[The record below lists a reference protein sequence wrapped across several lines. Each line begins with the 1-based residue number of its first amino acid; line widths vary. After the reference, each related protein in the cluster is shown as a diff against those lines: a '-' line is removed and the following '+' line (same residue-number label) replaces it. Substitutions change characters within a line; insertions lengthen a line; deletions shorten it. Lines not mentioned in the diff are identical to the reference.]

1 MKGVPRL
8 PVSVITLLACS
19 GACSLRSLDYLESG
33 EASAG
38 ANATAGSGMTESG
51 GSSGALTTGGAAGA
65 GKSGAG
71 GSEGGRSGASAS
83 GGNGTAGAMSNG
95 GASGSGSSG
104 NAGSGGS
111 VDPSGGTGGS
121 DGGGSD
127 GGGAGGEDGSAGEGG
142 APACNQGEPGCPPA
156 PVVEIPYVVRPG
168 HAPDKCADIQN
179 FSVVD
184 GGAAVQYSCYQQINQ
199 VFWAEEHADGHL
211 AFRNAFSG
219 KCLEVA
225 DASAAPDARIQQA
238 PCTGNAEQLF
248 LPEAAD
254 NGLVKLV
261 AQHSGLLLDVA
272 GDAPTEN
279 VRLLVQNPDTGGA
292 DQTWELEPTDL
303 GAFVTLE
310 PSDRDGRFLRHD
322 GEHVF
327 MEASAEGS
335 SEWKVVSG
343 LANNDCVSFVSRDDL
358 DRYLRHDDSTLYRE
372 EHDGSNR
379 FALDATFCFRYPL
392 EGSGATT
399 FSLES
404 QNYPGY
410 YITRID
416 DNVALE
422 QSDGTVEFE
431 TAATWHFGQIWP

>member
-1 MKGVPRL
+1 LKRLPRL
-8 PVSVITLLACS
+8 PLHLVTLLACS

-38 ANATAGSGMTESG
+38 AEATAGSGTTESG
-51 GSSGALTTGGAAGA
+51 GSSGALSTGGGAGA

-71 GSEGGRSGASAS
+71 GSDGGRAGASAS
-83 GGNGTAGAMSNG
+83 GGTGTAGAMSSG

-104 NAGSGGS
+104 GAGSGGS

-121 DGGGSD
+121 EGGTDS
-127 GGGAGGEDGSAGEGG
+127 GGAGGEDGGTGEAG
-142 APACNQGEPGCPPA
+142 APTCTPGELGCPPV

-168 HAPDKCADIQN
+168 HAPEKCADIQN
-179 FSVVD
+179 FSIVN
-184 GGAAVQYSCYQQINQ
+184 GGAAVQYTCHQQINQ
-199 VFWAEEHADGHL
+199 VFWAEEHAGGHL

-225 DASAAPDARIQQA
+225 DASVAPDARVQQA
-238 PCTGNAEQLF
+238 PCTGNADQLF
-248 LPEAAD
+248 LPEPAD

-261 AQHSGLLLDVA
+261 VQHSGLLLDVA
-272 GDAPTEN
+272 GDAPTED
-279 VRLLVQNPDTGGA
+279 VRLLVQNPDTGAA

-322 GEHVF
+322 GESVF

-335 SEWKVVSG
+335 SEWKIVSG
-343 LANNDCVSFVSRDDL
+343 LANNDCVSFVSRDDVG
-358 DRYLRHDDSTLYRE
+358 RYLRHDASTLYRE

-392 EGSGATT
+392 EGSGYAS

-404 QNYPGY
+404 ENYPGY
-410 YITRID
+410 YVIRID

-431 TAATWHFGQIWP
+431 TAATWHFGQIWH